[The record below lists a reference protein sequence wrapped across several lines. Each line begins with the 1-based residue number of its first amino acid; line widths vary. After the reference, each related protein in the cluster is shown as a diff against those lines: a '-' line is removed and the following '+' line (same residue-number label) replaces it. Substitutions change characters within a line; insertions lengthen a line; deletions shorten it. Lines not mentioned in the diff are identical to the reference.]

1 MLLAGNILEH
11 HNVRVVRG
19 VVDCDALL
27 AAFGT
32 GKRVAGKCRGRHP
45 VHQLDDLRLGRGKI
59 DIGLAVQHL
68 QHVEVVAQ
76 LPITLVGPYLR
87 RQVWRI
93 HNEHH
98 PLRMAVLLEQLAII
112 RPHDLHALQIAVRP
126 VGFLTQGVVE
136 ALPGQFLERGDVF
149 PREQQPR

>member
-1 MLLAGNILEH
+1 M
-11 HNVRVVRG
+11 RG
-19 VVDCDALL
+19 VVDRDALF

-98 PLRMAVLLEQLAII
+98 PLRMAVLIEQLEPNTERIGLNSPM
-112 RPHDLHALQIAVRP
+112 RCLLAVYGP
-126 VGFLTQGVVE
+126 
-136 ALPGQFLERGDVF
+136 QFVNLVF
-149 PREQQPR
+149 KEVFGRL